1 MIPVIDYFFVDDDEE
16 ELDLEEFETRV
27 LTMFD
32 SEIEEEYFDTT
43 DLPFKR

>member
-1 MIPVIDYFFVDDDEE
+1 MIPVIDYFFVDEEEE

-32 SEIEEEYFDTT
+32 SEIEEEYFETT
-43 DLPFKR
+43 GLPFKR